1 MARSKF
7 YCTNCRHRF
16 EAEEKEGLECP
27 QCLWTT
33 ALQKE
38 EDSRSAG
45 AGPGPVIKAPEAGK
59 SIFKI
64 PALHVPPAAS
74 RFAFLF
80 LIVAAVGA
88 SVLFGGQWFL
98 TSAGRFWEARQ
109 SETVKPSKPQT
120 ASRKDLPA
128 VPGPALTLTEGEKE
142 ILYRAISLPA
152 QRVLS
157 VEEKE
162 VLQRVIPFRTGLV
175 EKLPSQTW
183 TLENYKKM
191 IAEQEKF
198 YKITLPGSY
207 KGKLEDLFNQKY
219 VPGDEAFQKGDLLQ
233 ARNDWVESLTFPMY
247 GKDLQKHRG
256 VALTII
262 RPFINDTLSKIGAIN
277 TTLVEQTVRQKESAI
292 SAKYQELFPLLAQ
305 ESWDEALGVIA
316 EAEKMITEL
325 DSRSP
330 LAAAAPYYPATVQQ
344 VDPDIQA
351 TLFDLLAS
359 PEPAVMDVNPLVRDL
374 SDKKILIESLQPDGI
389 KRAEE
394 TYRRALELIRQQKW
408 EEAEQLLRQIAYPP
422 EFLSDCQE
430 KVQILKKLK
439 QQGLDSSVKSS

>member
-38 EDSRSAG
+38 EDSQN
-45 AGPGPVIKAPEAGK
+45 AGPGPTIKEPAAVK
-59 SIFKI
+59 LSVKI
-64 PALHVPPAAS
+64 PALHVPPAAG
-74 RFAFLF
+74 RFALLF
-80 LIVAAVGA
+80 LMVAAVGA
-88 SVLFGGQWFL
+88 GVFLGGQWFL
-98 TSAGRFWEARQ
+98 TSAGRFWETKQR
-109 SETVKPSKPQT
+109 EVVEPSKSQAVSQKNP
-120 ASRKDLPA
+120 PA
-128 VPGPALTLTEGEKE
+128 VPVPVLALIEGEKE
-142 ILYRAISLPA
+142 ILYREISLPA

-157 VEEKE
+157 AEEKK

-183 TLENYKKM
+183 SLENYKKM

-198 YKITLPGSY
+198 YKITFPGSY

-256 VALTII
+256 VALTLI

-277 TTLVEQTVRQKESAI
+277 TALVEQTIRQKESAI

-316 EAEKMITEL
+316 ETEKMITEL

-344 VDPDIQA
+344 VDPDIRA
-351 TLFDLLAS
+351 TLFDLLAP

-408 EEAEQLLRQIAYPP
+408 EEAEQLLRQIAFPP
-422 EFLSDCQE
+422 ELVSDASE
-430 KVQILKKLK
+430 KVKILKKLK
-439 QQGLDSSVKSS
+439 